1 MPSFHCVPP
10 FMRNIFRIYSRTAIA
25 SMLVEPYYDSD
36 SDRADSD
43 DDADSVLDIEN
54 QDDADAYV
62 DRIFAIATDAEK
74 DKMRRTYLRSVL
86 QFVEVTENPFGQ
98 TPKIGGTAPEMD
110 FRLYKLLEFAD
121 SLHDFP
127 NDVHA
132 YVIEKVLHITADDYP
147 YVARV
152 DDTGRVT
159 LEKMTIE
166 DVVTHRQFLTDLTI
180 NRVLHFGNSEVD
192 SPLHKLD
199 YRPEMMPHPVW
210 GKKKDEDGNDVDL
223 TAEEY
228 EDLLVGTQKVHDD
241 RIHTPATPFYKCKEV
256 WSKQDQT
263 RAKMRVLK
271 LQQIIDVCDGMR
283 EKFKPDA
290 CFVMDSNKPLPHLI
304 SSYSLIDKSVNKK
317 FRFENEA
324 VPDIVPLLQQM
335 LSKTWEN
342 VTCDASLVDGSDHRG
357 VIHRRATGQVFH
369 SESLVKVSLDGC
381 DGINIYRYMAAST
394 SVSDTSRGIEEINV
408 AKTVVD
414 NKWQSATHIFENYSK
429 SEVVAVALS
438 QSAVNVSQN
447 QFVPRPL
454 QDIQFVARWLAMK
467 RAGDW
472 GQIMHCKKYGLVF
485 TTHDK
490 PAFMFAVANDVS
502 SMLFAEDDA
511 YRKTKQLSLS
521 TFVMYSSK
529 ESRASL
535 TNVED
540 LLAAPVPEKPEI
552 YNQTGGAR
560 RYGLAI
566 ACAAVTLAASLA
578 QGARSL

>member
-1 MPSFHCVPP
+1 
-10 FMRNIFRIYSRTAIA
+10 
-25 SMLVEPYYDSD
+25 MLVEPYDDSD

-62 DRIFAIATDAEK
+62 DRIFAVATDVEK

-86 QFVEVTENPFGQ
+86 QFVEVTENPFGH
-98 TPKIGGTAPEMD
+98 TPKVGGADPEMD
-110 FRLYKLLEFAD
+110 FRLYKILEFAD

-127 NDVHA
+127 DDVHA
-132 YVIEKVLHITADDYP
+132 YIIEKVLHITADDYP
-147 YVARV
+147 YVTRV
-152 DDTGRVT
+152 DDNGRVT
-159 LEKMTIE
+159 IEKMTIE
-166 DVVTHRQFLTDLTI
+166 DVVTHRQFLTDLTK

-192 SPLHKLD
+192 SPLYELD
-199 YRPEMMPHPVW
+199 YRPEMMPHTVW
-210 GKKKDEDGNDVDL
+210 GTKKDEDGNDVYL
-223 TAEEY
+223 TEEDY

-241 RIHTPATPFYKCKEV
+241 RIPTPATPFYKCKEV

-271 LQQIIDVCDGMR
+271 LQQIIDVCDAMR

-335 LSKTWEN
+335 LSKKWEN
-342 VTCDASLVDGSDHRG
+342 VTCDASLVDGADHRG

-381 DGINIYRYMAAST
+381 DNINTYRYTAEST
-394 SVSDTSRGIEEINV
+394 SVSDTSRGIEDMNV
-408 AKTVVD
+408 PKTVVD
-414 NKWQSATHIFENYSK
+414 RKWERESNVYESYSK
-429 SEVVAVALS
+429 AEVIAAALGP
-438 QSAVNVSQN
+438 SAVRVSDN
-447 QFVPRPL
+447 HFVPRPL
-454 QDIQFVARWLAMK
+454 HDIQFVARWLAMK

-485 TTHDK
+485 ATHDK
-490 PAFMFAVANDVS
+490 PAFMFAVSNDVS
-502 SMLFAEDDA
+502 SMLFVEDDT
-511 YRKTKQLSLS
+511 YRKTKKLSLS

-529 ESRASL
+529 ESRTSL
-535 TNVED
+535 TNVDD
-540 LLAAPVPEKPEI
+540 LLAAPVPERPGT
-552 YNQTGGAR
+552 YNQTGGAQ
-560 RYGLAI
+560 RYGLAM
-566 ACAAVTLAASLA
+566 ACAVVTLAASFA
-578 QGARSL
+578 QSV